1 MRGCVSPDRDTEDEG
16 RRELDVRVGFGL
28 FASEDQ
34 LGSLLSIA
42 RRVDVEAGQVL
53 YSRGDPATTLFQVVA
68 GTVELQASDVPTWLV
83 DDGGAL
89 GLIDFATGR
98 SHARTAVATGPSRL
112 LELDAAEYRDYLE
125 DNYEVGHRIL
135 AQMSARLIA
144 DMIASVDPAQFLARA
159 ADHER
164 RWVSAVEIPLV
175 ERLIILSR
183 MPAFVGTSM
192 QALANLAQTATERR
206 FAAGDVIASAGTDPA
221 LISLLV
227 EGTVELELP
236 NGRVQRSG
244 RDFVAHLEEL
254 TVGPRLTTSSSVTET
269 IVLQL
274 VRDDLIDRIEEH
286 FDLAMTLLA
295 FVSTVQERVNDAS
308 SPGRCR
314 VA

>member
-1 MRGCVSPDRDTEDEG
+1 MSPDPETHDEG

-34 LGSLLSIA
+34 LDSLLSIA
-42 RRVDVEAGQVL
+42 RRVDVEVGQVL
-53 YSRGDPATTLFQVVA
+53 YTRGDPLTTLFQVIT
-68 GTVELQASDVPTWLV
+68 GSVELRAPDVPTWHVGDRGAVGLV
-83 DDGGAL
+83 D
-89 GLIDFATGR
+89 FAIGR
-98 SHARTAVATGPSRL
+98 SHARTAVTTERSQL
-112 LELDAAEYRDYLE
+112 LELDAADYRDYLE

-135 AQMSARLIA
+135 SQMSGRLVA
-144 DMIASVDPAQFLARA
+144 DMIASPDPAHFLART

-164 RWVSAVEIPLV
+164 RWVAEVEIPLV

-183 MPAFVGTSM
+183 MPAFLGTSM
-192 QALANLAQTATERR
+192 QALANLAQSATERR
-206 FAAGDVIASAGTDPA
+206 FAPGDVIATAGTDPGMV
-221 LISLLV
+221 SLLV

-236 NGRVQRSG
+236 NGRVQRGG
-244 RDFVAHLEEL
+244 RDFVTHLEEL
-254 TVGPRLTTSSSVTET
+254 TIGPRLTTTTSTTDT

-274 VRDDLIDRIEEH
+274 DRDDLIDRIEEH

-295 FVSTVQERVNDAS
+295 FVATEQARVNDAS